1 MMKQLRKR
9 ISKGEKAMQASG
21 YILPLLES
29 YSHEIFLSLEKGE
42 NLARLHGIAYIIK
55 KIKDDIKRDISQAED
70 AKKMMMNKSLNKE

>member
-1 MMKQLRKR
+1 MMKQLKKR

-55 KIKDDIKRDISQAED
+55 KIKDDKKRDISQAED

>member
-1 MMKQLRKR
+1 MMKQLKKR

-21 YILPLLES
+21 YILP
-29 YSHEIFLSLEKGE
+29 
-42 NLARLHGIAYIIK
+42 RIAYIIK